1 MVMVNLKEYKEP
13 AKPLDKGSYVV
24 TILSYEE
31 GGYEYNGEFFPQ
43 YVFSFSIP
51 NAKIDGE
58 PVQDYIYTYSTGVN
72 LSTHKNNK
80 LYPLLKAVFGDNLAI
95 NSNIELD
102 GLVGK
107 KFEAYF
113 SVETKKRKRDGQEYS
128 ISVIKDMSPHV
139 SSKPKPV
146 VPQPVKPKAPAAPKP
161 APKPVS
167 NTDIDDEQVSALLDS
182 EVDDIINS

>member
-13 AKPLDKGSYVV
+13 NKPLDKGTYVV
-24 TILSYEE
+24 TVLSYEQ
-31 GGYEYNGEFFPQ
+31 GGYEYNGEFVSQ
-43 YVFSFSIP
+43 YVFSFAVL
-51 NAKIDGE
+51 NAQVGGE
-58 PVQDYIYTYSTGVN
+58 AVQDYIYTYSTGTN

-80 LYPLLKAVFGDNLAI
+80 LYPLLKAVFGNDLAV

-102 GLVGK
+102 DLVGK

-113 SVETKKRKRDGQEYS
+113 SIETKKRKSDGQEYS

-146 VPQPVKPKAPAAPKP
+146 VSQPVKPKAPAAPKP
-161 APKPVS
+161 APKPMA